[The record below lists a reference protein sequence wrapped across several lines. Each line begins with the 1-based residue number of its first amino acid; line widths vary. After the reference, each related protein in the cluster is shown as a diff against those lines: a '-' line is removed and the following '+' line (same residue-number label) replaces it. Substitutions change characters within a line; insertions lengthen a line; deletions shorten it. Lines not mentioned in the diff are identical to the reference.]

1 VENSEVLVKKGIKM
15 TIEQLIEMTQNR
27 LTILNEQ
34 KIQYTKLGDVSKVT
48 ELDTEIFK
56 TETTLNKLKSLQV

>member
-1 VENSEVLVKKGIKM
+1 M
-15 TIEQLIEMTQNR
+15 TIEQLIELAQNR

-34 KIQYTKLGDVSKVT
+34 KIQYTKLGDVAKVT

>member
-1 VENSEVLVKKGIKM
+1 M

-34 KIQYTKLGDVSKVT
+34 KIQYTKLGDVVKVT

-56 TETTLNKLKSLQV
+56 TETTLNKLKSLQT

>member
-1 VENSEVLVKKGIKM
+1 MENSEVLVKKGIKM

-34 KIQYTKLGDVSKVT
+34 KIQYTKLGDVAKVT